1 MHKQH
6 FLSRVKPT
14 RNNYIP
20 IAVQERIKTVH
31 NRHGIRG
38 GFCCNY
44 SSSGCGR
51 RSLYLEENL
60 PWWWPTIS
68 EVWPTFCFQRGSFG
82 TDGRGKIAN
91 RTTSNRW
98 NTAKKTYWLSPL
110 FIHFLFFASI
120 KSSRQYFFLAV
131 LERLQLHSVCSA
143 RACLQQCF
151 VICFRM
157 CRPIASVF
165 WKLMSMAQQDE
176 IGKDGPTATTQ
187 WNTLNNEL
195 WNSNLVAL
203 LRLRIL

>member
-1 MHKQH
+1 MTYHIWSMAH
-6 FLSRVKPT
+6 FLFPAGKLW
-14 RNNYIP
+14 
-20 IAVQERIKTVH
+20 H
-31 NRHGIRG
+31 
-38 GFCCNY
+38 
-44 SSSGCGR
+44 
-51 RSLYLEENL
+51 
-60 PWWWPTIS
+60 WWPRQNS
-68 EVWPTFCFQRGSFG
+68 EQNDIQQMEYCKKNWLTF
-82 TDGRGKIAN
+82 
-91 RTTSNRW
+91 
-98 NTAKKTYWLSPL
+98 TAIYL
-110 FIHFLFFASI
+110 FIFFASI

-143 RACLQQCF
+143 RVCLQQCF

-195 WNSNLVAL
+195 WNSNLGAL

>member
-60 PWWWPTIS
+60 PRWWPTIS

-98 NTAKKTYWLSPL
+98 NTAKKTDWLSPL
-110 FIHFLFFASI
+110 SIYFIFCKYQVVKTTFFPSCVRKVA
-120 KSSRQYFFLAV
+120 
-131 LERLQLHSVCSA
+131 
-143 RACLQQCF
+143 
-151 VICFRM
+151 
-157 CRPIASVF
+157 
-165 WKLMSMAQQDE
+165 
-176 IGKDGPTATTQ
+176 TA
-187 WNTLNNEL
+187 
-195 WNSNLVAL
+195 
-203 LRLRIL
+203 LRLLSKSMFTAMFCDLF